1 LLIIALAMAEKHNK
15 NPTALKPSSHFR
27 KTITLGSASS
37 WNAFELDLFHVKY
50 EVDKYSDLESVVGS
64 EFYQLEE
71 TNAMHKSMSFVNRT
85 NE

>member
-1 LLIIALAMAEKHNK
+1 MAEKHNK

-71 TNAMHKSMSFVNRT
+71 TNAMHKSMSFVNST